1 MFLLTIGNPLLPSGF
16 PGKPGESPSTLQA
29 ILNNGLTIS
38 LIGAAVIFLF
48 MFLLGG
54 ISYITAG
61 GDKEKK
67 IAASAHLTNA
77 LIGMVVTLLIFV
89 IMSLIDSLFGIS
101 LLKFSIP
108 RF

>member
-1 MFLLTIGNPLLPSGF
+1 MFLLIIENPFLPSGF
-16 PGKPGESPSTLQA
+16 PGESEGSPSTLQA

-38 LIGAAVIFLF
+38 LIGAAIIFLF
-48 MFLLGG
+48 MLLLGG
-54 ISYITAG
+54 VSYMTAG

-67 IAASAHLTNA
+67 IAASARLTNA

-89 IMSLIDSLFGIS
+89 IMNLIGSLFNIN